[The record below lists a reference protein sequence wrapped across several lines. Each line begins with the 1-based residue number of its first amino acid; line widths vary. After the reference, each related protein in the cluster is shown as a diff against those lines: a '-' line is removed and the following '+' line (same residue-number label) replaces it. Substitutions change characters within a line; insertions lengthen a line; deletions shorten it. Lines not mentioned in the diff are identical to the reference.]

1 MDAKLSQDE
10 NCLLLAGLS
19 PGHGREGLELRT
31 AFQRVGRS
39 GEPVLAWETPTRL
52 GRGPPALGYILR
64 DRYWGNWNETHSCLE
79 LSEPKAY

>member
-1 MDAKLSQDE
+1 MDAKLSQNE

-19 PGHGREGLELRT
+19 PGQGREGLELRR

-39 GEPVLAWETPTRL
+39 GEPVLAWGTPQ
-52 GRGPPALGYILR
+52 GWKGGPVLGYILR

-79 LSEPKAY
+79 LSEPKAN

>member
-39 GEPVLAWETPTRL
+39 GEPVLAWGTPQ
-52 GRGPPALGYILR
+52 GWEGGPPLLATY
-64 DRYWGNWNETHSCLE
+64 
-79 LSEPKAY
+79 